1 MRLLKEIRDEIDA
14 LDEKIVEAISA
25 RAALS
30 EAERLALVEAGLPS
44 RDEMREKRVV
54 SRIIELSPL
63 PERDVIYS
71 VYERILGGAAGL
83 IETVSRAVIVKNGK
97 VLLCRSK
104 GGDKYYLPG
113 GHIEF
118 GEKASVALKREILEE
133 TALDSNV
140 GDLLGVV
147 ENSFLQHGKKHCEIN
162 LVYQAEIEDGEVK
175 AVEDWIEF
183 DWVEISSID
192 SVELLPIEMKKFI
205 KVSI

>member
-1 MRLLKEIRDEIDA
+1 MRPLKEIRDEIDA

-25 RAALS
+25 RAALT
-30 EAERLALVEAGLPS
+30 EEERLALEKAGLPC
-44 RDEMREKRVV
+44 RDEAREKSVI

-83 IETVSRAVIVKNGK
+83 IETVARAVVVKDGK

-118 GEKASVALKREILEE
+118 GEKAATALEREILEE
-133 TALDSNV
+133 TSLGSKSKEF
-140 GDLLGVV
+140 LGVV

-162 LVYQAEIEDGEVK
+162 LVYRAEIEDGQVRS
-175 AVEDWIEF
+175 AEDWIEF
-183 DWVEISSID
+183 DWVDVSSID
-192 SVELLPIEMKKFI
+192 AVELLPTEMKDFI
-205 KVSI
+205 R